1 MNLPPWIQRA
11 SCCLVLAFG
20 GLAWA
25 VGEDRERV
33 DFARDV
39 RPILEARCFECH
51 GVDKAK
57 AGLRLDARELAFA
70 GSYGGET
77 KVIVPGDAAKSLLVQ
92 RLVTTNEDERMPA
105 GGAPLSPAQIDTLRR
120 WIDAGAAWPDDGTAI
135 VEGANAHWAYVAP
148 REPGVP
154 VLRDASGVRSPIDA
168 FVRARLEAEGVA
180 PAPEA
185 DRATLLRRI
194 HLDLTGIPPTLEELD
209 AFLADADDRAYER
222 RVDALLA
229 SPRHAERM
237 AQWWLDLAR
246 YADTNGYE
254 KDERR
259 TMWRWRD
266 WVIDAFDRDLP
277 FDQFTIEQLA
287 GDLLPDAT
295 LEQRIATGFH
305 RNTLVNQE
313 GGTDPEE
320 FRVAAVVDRVN
331 TTSTVWLGT
340 TMACAQCHNHKYDP
354 LSQRE
359 YYEMLAFFDST
370 SDAGDKLEPMVAAPT
385 HEQARREHELD
396 TRVAALAARL
406 SGPDAAMDAREATWT
421 SILRATLPKPAR
433 WSAWTPLAARSSR
446 AAPLE
451 ILADGSVIDRGAAR
465 DTDRFALVVEPGEGV
480 ITAVRIDAL
489 LDASLPTEG
498 PGRALN
504 GNFVLSDVVLTVANG
519 ERARFAGAEADF
531 AQGYGGDFHPENVI
545 DANASSGWAI
555 DRQQYDTRAQSLVL
569 ALEHAVRVRDG
580 ERLVLEL
587 ACESPFAAHTLG
599 RFRVSATDDEGVR
612 AWIAPPAMAP
622 WQVVGPF
629 TGASQAELVST
640 RHPPRDEIESGVPLS
655 PRYEPDLRWL
665 PRPEWVDGATHAL
678 EGTNSKW
685 FLSRTVAVESP
696 QPLVLSLGADDA
708 LRAWVNGALVL
719 ESASMRGALGRQHEV
734 EIALAAG
741 SNRISLE
748 IVNGAGPGGFFFQ
761 ASRATRDRMG
771 MDVVDALRADAP
783 TDEQRARVSDY
794 YRRTQ
799 DEAGRALATEL
810 DAARAELAQLRSEI
824 PKALVLEEL
833 ATPRTTHVHVK
844 GNHRS
849 QGDVVTPDVPHVLPP
864 LAGDGPRN
872 RLALARWIVSP
883 ENPLTS
889 RVIVNRVWELLF
901 ARGLVATS
909 DDFGTRGDVPSH
921 PELLDWLALDFVRSG
936 WSLDG
941 LVRRI
946 VTSATYRQS
955 SRAGASAHERDPLNV
970 LLARAPRPRLEI
982 ETLRDASLA
991 IGGLLIEKRGGP
1003 SVMPPQPDGV
1013 WAPVYSEDR
1022 WSTAEG
1028 GERFR
1033 RGLYTFWRRSSPY
1046 ATFVAFDA
1054 PSRELSC
1061 TRRPATNTPLQALA
1075 LLNDP
1080 AFVECAIGL
1089 ARRMQRASGDDE
1101 AKIAFGF
1108 RACTARAPRAD
1119 EIEVLARLLTS
1130 ERERFESDASAA
1142 KTLLEHGKHALGV
1155 DATPDAGELAAW
1167 TAVANVLLNLDET
1180 LTRS

>member
-1 MNLPPWIQRA
+1 MSLSPWIQRL
-11 SCCLVLAFG
+11 SCGLALAFG

-25 VGEDRERV
+25 VGDDRERV
-33 DFARDV
+33 DFTRDV
-39 RPILEARCFECH
+39 KPILDARCIECH
-51 GVDKAK
+51 GLDKAK
-57 AGLRLDARELAFA
+57 AGLRLDAREPAFA

-77 KVIVPGDAAKSLLVQ
+77 KVIVPGDAARSVLVQ

-105 GGAPLSPAQIDTLRR
+105 GAAPLSPAQIDTLKR
-120 WIDAGAAWPDDGTAI
+120 WIDEGATWPDDGAAI
-135 VEGANAHWAYVAP
+135 VASANTHWAYAAP
-148 REPGVP
+148 VEQSVP
-154 VLRDASGVRSPIDA
+154 ALRDASGVRNPIDA
-168 FVRARLEAEGVA
+168 FVRARLEAEGVV
-180 PAPEA
+180 PAPQA

-209 AFLADADDRAYER
+209 AFLADDRADTYEE

-331 TTSTVWLGT
+331 TTSTVWLGM

-370 SDAGDKLEPMVAAPT
+370 NDSGDKLEPMVAAPT
-385 HEQARREHELD
+385 SEQARRESELD
-396 TRVAALAARL
+396 ERVRALEARFA
-406 SGPDAAMDAREATWT
+406 GPDAAMDEREALWT
-421 SILRATLPKPAR
+421 SILRATLPPPPR
-433 WSAWTPLAARSSR
+433 WRTLVPTAARSAR

-451 ILADGSVIDRGAAR
+451 TLDDGSVVDRGPAR
-465 DTDRFALVVEPGEGV
+465 ATDRFALVVEPGECTL
-480 ITAVRIDAL
+480 TAVRVEAL

-498 PGRALN
+498 PGRAPN
-504 GNFVLSDVVLTVANG
+504 GNFVLSDVALTLANG
-519 ERARFAGAEADF
+519 ERARFVGAEADF
-531 AQGYGGDFHPENVI
+531 AQGYGGDFRPENVI
-545 DANASSGWAI
+545 DADASSGWAI
-555 DRQQYDTRAQSLVL
+555 DRQRNDTRAQTLVL
-569 ALEHAVRVRDG
+569 ALDRAVRVRDG
-580 ERLVLEL
+580 ERLVIEL
-587 ACESPFAAHTLG
+587 ACESSFAQHTLG
-599 RFRVSATDDEGVR
+599 RFRVSATADEGVR
-612 AWIAPPAMAP
+612 AWIAPPVMSP
-622 WQVVGPF
+622 WQAAGPF
-629 TGASQAELVST
+629 RGASQAELFAA
-640 RHPPRDEIESGVPLS
+640 RHPPREEIESGAQLS
-655 PRYEPDLRWL
+655 PRYEPDVRWS
-665 PRPEWVDGATHAL
+665 PRPEWIDGTAHAI
-678 EGTNSKW
+678 EGENSKW
-685 FLSRTVAVESP
+685 FLTRTVGVESP
-696 QPLVLSLGADDA
+696 QPLALSLGADDA
-708 LRAWVNGALVL
+708 LRVWLDGALVL
-719 ESASMRGALGRQHEV
+719 ESASMRGPLGRQHEV
-734 EIALAAG
+734 EIVLAAG
-741 SNRISLE
+741 SNRIALE
-748 IVNGAGPGGFFFQ
+748 LVNGGGPGGFFFQ
-761 ASRATRDRMG
+761 TSRATRERMG
-771 MDVVDALRADAP
+771 MHVLDALRANAP
-783 TDEQRARVSDY
+783 TDEQRKIVRDY

-799 DEAGRALATEL
+799 DEAGRALASEL
-810 DAARAELAQLRSEI
+810 DAARAELARVRSQI
-824 PKALVLEEL
+824 QKALVLEEL
-833 ATPRTTHVHVK
+833 ATPRTTHVHLK

-849 QGDVVTPDVPHVLPP
+849 PGDVVTPDVPHVLPP
-864 LAGDGPRN
+864 LSSAAPRN
-872 RLALARWIVSP
+872 RLALARWLVSP

-889 RVIVNRVWELLF
+889 RVIANRVWELLF
-901 ARGLVATS
+901 GRGLVATS
-909 DDFGTRGDVPSH
+909 DDFGTRGDAPSH
-921 PELLDWLALDFVRSG
+921 PELLDWLALDFVKSG

-941 LVRRI
+941 LLRRV

-955 SRAGASAHERDPLNV
+955 SRAGAAAHERDPLNV
-970 LLARAPRPRLEI
+970 LLGRAPRPRLEI

-991 IGGLLIEKRGGP
+991 IGGLLVETRGGP

-1022 WSTAEG
+1022 WSTAENG
-1028 GERFR
+1028 DRFR

-1046 ATFVAFDA
+1046 ATFMAFDA

-1061 TRRPATNTPLQALA
+1061 TRRPLTNTPLQALA

-1080 AFVECAIGL
+1080 AFVECAVGL
-1089 ARRMQRASGDDE
+1089 ARRMQETTGDD
-1101 AKIAFGF
+1101 AARIVFGF

-1119 EIEVLARLLTS
+1119 EVDVLARLFAR
-1130 ERERFESDASAA
+1130 ERERFAADESAA
-1142 KTLLEHGKHALGV
+1142 KALIEHGKHALGAAPRG
-1155 DATPDAGELAAW
+1155 DLADLAAW

-1180 LTRS
+1180 LTRG